1 MDEQKYYSEVLMG
14 IKQVI
19 QCHLKDL
26 QGKFQDRFED
36 LEMEVSQRDRLIAQ
50 LQNRIYELEGTDGIN
65 MTPNNETENRSGS
78 SGSSAEQPFMVKEM
92 E

>member
-1 MDEQKYYSEVLMG
+1 MDEHEYYSEVLMG

-36 LEMEVSQRDRLIAQ
+36 LELEVSQRDRLIVQ
-50 LQNRIYELEGTDGIN
+50 LQNRICELEGTDRLT
-65 MTPNNETENRSGS
+65 MTPINELEHRSGS
-78 SGSSAEQPFMVKEM
+78 SGSSAEQPFMVI
-92 E
+92 